1 MQQGNRIYLSSP
13 TTYGEELQYIQDAF
27 AKNWVAP
34 LGENVNEFEKEVAS
48 YIGIGH
54 AAALSSGTAALHLA
68 YILAGITEGDTVLC
82 QDLTFSATANPLA
95 YQHANVVFVDSERE
109 TWNMDPKALEK
120 AFSQYPEA
128 KAVVVVNLYG
138 VPAKLDEISAICEA
152 HGAVLIE
159 DAAESLGASYK
170 GINTGRFGKMAAL
183 SFNGNK
189 IITTSGGGMLISDD
203 EELIKKARF
212 LATQAREPKPYY
224 EHKEIG
230 YNYRMSNIVAGI
242 GRGQMIHL
250 DSHVQTKTEIYR
262 TYEKAFADIPE
273 MTMNPY
279 LEDSVP
285 NFWLSCI
292 LLDEQSKVTPTMI
305 REKLEE
311 ENIES
316 RPIWNPMHKQ
326 PLFQHCDYIT
336 LGESVSEDIFNRGL
350 CLPSG
355 AADAGFCLRRR
366 RNVGP
371 VSERGP
377 RAAFLQQHLPLPR
390 PADPKPARDLRSQ
403 KPAAL
408 SADPAHQPQ
417 IHPRAADVLFF
428 RMRQRSG
435 QQLLPASLQPPA
447 AGRLSERRPQRFV
460 QRALPDAE
468 RRAD

>member
-95 YQHANVVFVDSERE
+95 YQHANIVFVDSERE

-120 AFSQYPEA
+120 AFSQYPKA

-212 LATQAREPKPYY
+212 LATQARKPKPYY

-273 MTMNPY
+273 MMMNPY

-292 LLDEQSKVTPTMI
+292 LLDAQSKVTPTMI

-350 CLPSG
+350 CLPSDIKNTEKDMDKIIQVIKG
-355 AADAGFCLRRR
+355 
-366 RNVGP
+366 
-371 VSERGP
+371 
-377 RAAFLQQHLPLPR
+377 
-390 PADPKPARDLRSQ
+390 
-403 KPAAL
+403 
-408 SADPAHQPQ
+408 
-417 IHPRAADVLFF
+417 
-428 RMRQRSG
+428 M
-435 QQLLPASLQPPA
+435 
-447 AGRLSERRPQRFV
+447 FV
-460 QRALPDAE
+460 
-468 RRAD
+468 